1 MDPVNLVQ
9 MLTATLSMDAAER
22 TNAEARLNE
31 VKKMCHVLTANRVS
45 RRRKNKI
52 GAIEFHC
59 AETELRLLLLSPKMI
74 EIERIRAK

>member
-31 VKKMCHVLTANRVS
+31 VKKCAMCSPQIVFRDDEKTKSVQSNFIVLRQN
-45 RRRKNKI
+45 
-52 GAIEFHC
+52 
-59 AETELRLLLLSPKMI
+59 
-74 EIERIRAK
+74 